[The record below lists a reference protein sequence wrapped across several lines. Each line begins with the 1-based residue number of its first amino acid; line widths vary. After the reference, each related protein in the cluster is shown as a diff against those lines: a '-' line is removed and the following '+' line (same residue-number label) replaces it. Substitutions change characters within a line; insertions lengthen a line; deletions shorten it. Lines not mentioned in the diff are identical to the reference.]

1 MFRGF
6 ASSDRL
12 CQSVATGICWELV
25 RRCRTRSGG
34 ESPVARRR
42 RDDVHGGWRP
52 LHCVQAC
59 YIDDDSTLRR
69 DKNKAMSF
77 SGFTVVPFLDVI
89 GVTVPIVAEKLMSI
103 LSTNNSINSGK
114 VIYLHRSTSLS
125 SPLTS
130 DARKMDSERR
140 RLPIT

>member
-52 LHCVQAC
+52 LHCFRAC

-114 VIYLHRSTSLS
+114 VI
-125 SPLTS
+125 LTS
-130 DARKMDSERR
+130 QH
-140 RLPIT
+140 ITVISPNL

>member
-1 MFRGF
+1 
-6 ASSDRL
+6 
-12 CQSVATGICWELV
+12 
-25 RRCRTRSGG
+25 
-34 ESPVARRR
+34 
-42 RDDVHGGWRP
+42 
-52 LHCVQAC
+52 LHCFRAC

-114 VIYLHRSTSLS
+114 VI
-125 SPLTS
+125 LTS
-130 DARKMDSERR
+130 QH
-140 RLPIT
+140 ITVISPNL